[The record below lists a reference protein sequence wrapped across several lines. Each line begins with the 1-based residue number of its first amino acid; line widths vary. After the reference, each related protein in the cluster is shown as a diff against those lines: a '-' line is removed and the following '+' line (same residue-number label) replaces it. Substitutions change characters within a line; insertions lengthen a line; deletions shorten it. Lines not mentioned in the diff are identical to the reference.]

1 MRASKILWEFLQN
14 ALLMLPFVGAVW
26 LWRESRNIAGVV
38 ACVAMSGVGGSV
50 FMHYT
55 ETYITGKAT
64 ASVQELLGSIVVTGG
79 LSSVFVLYLGQSEN
93 WKLDIL
99 LGVIAGVVL
108 SIAQYWISG
117 GFSWVSHALAMSIA
131 STICLLGFRLVISRS
146 NNLQTG
152 LGYATLIVLIVSVII
167 VSIDYA

>member
-1 MRASKILWEFLQN
+1 MMILWEFLQN
-14 ALLMLPFVGAVW
+14 ALLMLPFVSAVW
-26 LWRESRNIAGVV
+26 LWRENQHIAGVV
-38 ACVAMSGVGGSV
+38 ACVALSGIGGSV

-55 ETYITGKAT
+55 ETFITSKPT
-64 ASVQELLGSIVVTGG
+64 ASFQELLSSIVVTGG
-79 LSSVFVLYLGQSEN
+79 LSSVFVLYLGQCEN

-117 GFSWVSHALAMSIA
+117 DFSWVSHAIAMSIA
-131 STICLLGFRLVISRS
+131 STICLLSFRLVISRS
-146 NNLQTG
+146 NNLQIA